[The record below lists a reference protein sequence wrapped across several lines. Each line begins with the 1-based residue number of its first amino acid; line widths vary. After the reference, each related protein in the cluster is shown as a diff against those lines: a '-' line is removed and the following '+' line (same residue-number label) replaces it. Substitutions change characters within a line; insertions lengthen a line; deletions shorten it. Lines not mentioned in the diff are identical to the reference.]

1 MDTHQILTDTLD
13 FPEEKIR
20 QLHEYIDSVEDKEH
34 LLIHILHKAQEIFG
48 YLPPELQL
56 YIARILHIPA
66 SKVFGVV
73 SFYSYFTQEKRG
85 RHTISVC
92 MGTACFVKG
101 SSQMK
106 EELLK
111 TLKTD
116 AHGTTEDGEFTLK
129 EIRCIGA
136 CGLAPALMVD
146 QKVYGHINHD
156 NIDTILKLYR
166 EAHHE

>member
-1 MDTHQILTDTLD
+1 MNTHQILTDTPD
-13 FPEEKIR
+13 FPDDKIK
-20 QLHEYIDSVEDKEH
+20 QLHEYIDSIEDREH

-56 YIARILHIPA
+56 HIARTLNIPA

-85 RHTISVC
+85 KHTISIC

-101 SSQMK
+101 SAKMRD
-106 EELLK
+106 ELGSMLQ
-111 TLKTD
+111 TD
-116 AHGTTEDGEFTLK
+116 AHGTTKDGQFTIK

-146 QKVYGHINHD
+146 QKVYGHISHD
-156 NIDTILKLYR
+156 NIKTILQLYK
-166 EAHHE
+166 EDSHD